1 MAMATKDTIVGK
13 DTDRSTTMIGAA
25 TNTTKTA
32 PGTIEVTARIMGE
45 DGEWIGRTIQ
55 INSGV
60 TVDTFDVSSR
70 NGYLASFHNLEQA
83 MIHAR
88 NEASREAAEAFL
100 KEVGKK
106 RMM

>member
-1 MAMATKDTIVGK
+1 MFRLPAKLENGNAVRFD
-13 DTDRSTTMIGAA
+13 AY
-25 TNTTKTA
+25 
-32 PGTIEVTARIMGE
+32 EVTARIMGK
-45 DGEWIGRTIQ
+45 DGQWIGRTVQ

-70 NGYLASFHNLEQA
+70 NGYLASFHNLEQS

-100 KEVGKK
+100 QEVGKK

>member
-1 MAMATKDTIVGK
+1 MATKDAIIKK
-13 DTDRSTTMIGAA
+13 DIDRSATMKAA
-25 TNTTKTA
+25 ANIKKTA

-83 MIHAR
+83 MVHAR

-100 KEVGKK
+100 QEVGKK

>member
-1 MAMATKDTIVGK
+1 MATRDAIVGK
-13 DTDRSTTMIGAA
+13 DTDSSTVKMEAA
-25 TNTTKTA
+25 SNITKA
-32 PGTIEVTARIMGE
+32 VPGTIEVTARIMGK
-45 DGEWIGRTIQ
+45 DGQWIGRTVQ

-70 NGYLASFHNLEQA
+70 NGYLASFHNLEQS

-100 KEVGKK
+100 QEVGKK

>member
-1 MAMATKDTIVGK
+1 MATKDTIIGK
-13 DTDRSTTMIGAA
+13 DTDGAMTEMDAA
-25 TNTTKTA
+25 TNTPKAA

-83 MIHAR
+83 MVHAR
-88 NEASREAAEAFL
+88 NEASRETTEAFL
-100 KEVGKK
+100 QEVGKK